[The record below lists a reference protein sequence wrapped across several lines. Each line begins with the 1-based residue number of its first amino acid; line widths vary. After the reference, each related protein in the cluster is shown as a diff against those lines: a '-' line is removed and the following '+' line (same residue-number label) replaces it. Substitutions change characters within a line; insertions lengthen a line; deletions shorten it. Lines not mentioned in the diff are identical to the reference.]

1 MLALATLLAA
11 ACSED
16 STSTSASNA
25 SSSATQGS
33 GGAAQGSGGM
43 AAGGTAAGGSGGM
56 AEGGAGVGGIGPT
69 GCVDDP
75 DICPRGWE
83 CCTGV
88 PYPPEGQCYAE
99 CNFESDRS
107 AKHDLRHADG
117 DLVLERLAALPI
129 ARWRY
134 DASPEHVH
142 MGPMAQDF
150 RASFGLGDSDR
161 HIAAVDASGV
171 TMAALQA
178 LHRRVE
184 ALSSRSDALERDNHA
199 LRAEIASLRAAR
211 AESAASSDAVTRR

>member
-1 MLALATLLAA
+1 MKHEVTTTVAMLALATLLAA
-11 ACSED
+11 ACSDD
-16 STSTSASNA
+16 STTSTSASNT
-25 SSSATQGS
+25 SSGAAQAS
-33 GGAAQGSGGM
+33 GGAAQ
-43 AAGGTAAGGSGGM
+43 GSGGM

-184 ALSSRSDALERDNHA
+184 ALSSRSGALERDNHA

-211 AESAASSDAVTRR
+211 TESAASSDAVTRR